1 MAVKQEG
8 LYGPGTEAKGMD
20 GWRKEDGQGTV
31 EYAFILMVVAFVLLA
46 GFGLLGDTVSAFFQ
60 ATGNLLQSLLP

>member
-1 MAVKQEG
+1 
-8 LYGPGTEAKGMD
+8 MD